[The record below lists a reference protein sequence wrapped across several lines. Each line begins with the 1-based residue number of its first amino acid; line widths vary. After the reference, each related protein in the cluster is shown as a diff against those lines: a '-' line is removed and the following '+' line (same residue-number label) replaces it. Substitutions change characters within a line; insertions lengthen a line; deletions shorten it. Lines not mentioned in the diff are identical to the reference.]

1 MNSDPVWATVNWI
14 HLSDAE
20 ALTIQRIGVRY
31 RLHPLVVEDLV
42 YRENRAKIDKYKTHM
57 LITIPIMHYHEY
69 NDSDYKFYFSNYT
82 NKDNDKGGDS
92 PIHILSSFYYINID
106 YLLELT
112 IVINVILSLLLN
124 RFNILSQLLI

>member
-1 MNSDPVWATVNWI
+1 MNSDPAWATVNWI

-57 LITIPIMHYHEY
+57 LITIPFMQYREY
-69 NDSDYKFYFSNYT
+69 NDADYKFYFSNYT
-82 NKDNDKGGDS
+82 NRDFGKGNES
-92 PIHILSSFYYINID
+92 PLPILSSFS
-106 YLLELT
+106 L
-112 IVINVILSLLLN
+112 IVDDN
-124 RFNILSQLLI
+124 Q

>member
-1 MNSDPVWATVNWI
+1 MNSDPAWATVNWI

-57 LITIPIMHYHEY
+57 LITIPIMQYREY

-82 NKDNDKGGDS
+82 NYKHCQVQDIDS
-92 PIHILSSFYYINID
+92 ILTCIRHRLY
-106 YLLELT
+106 
-112 IVINVILSLLLN
+112 
-124 RFNILSQLLI
+124 